1 MGKLQKQHQHLHT
14 QEKILRYE
22 LAQKRKLLTT
32 LKEELEDSRG
42 KWQEAREKNSKT
54 EKQWKQLRVEFAS
67 RRTSLLSDEFNNSQE
82 SGYSDEKC
90 SSSSEDEPG
99 YETDISEIGSKVN
112 NACEEIDDV
121 EENNEDLEDS
131 KEAAGVTQTD
141 EEKLRLLA
149 REERLQRLESQ
160 CGQLMTQVKN
170 TGKKSVELSNKLD
183 DIHSVYGQNGQSTSS
198 STDGGSDPG
207 SSNIKG

>member
-54 EKQWKQLRVEFAS
+54 EKQWKQLRIEFAS

-90 SSSSEDEPG
+90 SSSEDEPG
-99 YETDISEIGSKVN
+99 YETDISEVN
-112 NACEEIDDV
+112 NPCQEI
-121 EENNEDLEDS
+121 EENNEDLEEVS
-131 KEAAGVTQTD
+131 VEESEETTQTD

-183 DIHSVYGQNGQSTSS
+183 DIHSVYGQNGQGTSSS
-198 STDGGSDPG
+198 STDEGLDPG
-207 SSNIKG
+207 SSNLKG

>member
-1 MGKLQKQHQHLHT
+1 M
-14 QEKILRYE
+14 RYE

-54 EKQWKQLRVEFAS
+54 EKQWKQLRIEFAS
-67 RRTSLLSDEFNNSQE
+67 RRTSLLSDEFSNSQE

-90 SSSSEDEPG
+90 SSSEDEPG
-99 YETDISEIGSKVN
+99 YETDISEIGSKVQ
-112 NACEEIDDV
+112 IDDV
-121 EENNEDLEDS
+121 EENNEAVGMEES
-131 KEAAGVTQTD
+131 GKTAAATQTD

-183 DIHSVYGQNGQSTSS
+183 DIHSVYGQNGQGTSS
-198 STDGGSDPG
+198 SSDPG
-207 SSNIKG
+207 SSNLNG